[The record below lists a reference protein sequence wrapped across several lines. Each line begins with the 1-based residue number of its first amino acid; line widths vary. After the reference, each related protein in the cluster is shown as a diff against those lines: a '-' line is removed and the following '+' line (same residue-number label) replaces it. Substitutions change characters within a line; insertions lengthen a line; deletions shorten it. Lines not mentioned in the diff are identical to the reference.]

1 MSAHSEDTK
10 LEVLNDHYKDSFGHL
25 QQFIKRRD
33 WLFFLILAVIAL
45 MLFQVFSPGEASATI
60 SQFISKRLD
69 VSATINITVI
79 GSVMW
84 FGLLGLLL
92 RYFQTLVHIERQYDY
107 IHALE
112 ERLNQ
117 AFADDRAFTRE
128 SKSYL
133 TSYPLF
139 SIWAWFL
146 YTIVFPVLL
155 MTIIVYKI
163 ISEAK
168 TPTITKGL
176 FAFDCAAAICI
187 IISTLLYL
195 HLMHFETVKSA
206 VTSTRRKAAHLYKR
220 FRGVEEIPA
229 PQLEAIIE
237 PGPTEQ
243 SPIEPR

>member
-1 MSAHSEDTK
+1 MSAHSKDAK
-10 LEVLNDHYKDSFGHL
+10 LEVLNDHYKDSFCYL

-33 WLFFLILAVIAL
+33 WLFFLILAVISL
-45 MLFQVFSPGEASATI
+45 MLFQVFSPGEASTAI

-69 VSATINITVI
+69 VSATINITFV

-92 RYFQTLVHIERQYDY
+92 RYFQTLSHIERQYDY
-107 IHALE
+107 VHALE
-112 ERLNQ
+112 KRLNQ
-117 AFADDRAFTRE
+117 VFADDRAFTRE

-133 TSYPLF
+133 TSYPLL

-146 YTIVFPVLL
+146 YTIIFPVLL
-155 MTIIVYKI
+155 MTIVVYKI
-163 ISEAK
+163 IGEAK

-176 FAFDCAAAICI
+176 FAFDCAAAIFI

-206 VTSTRRKAAHLYKR
+206 VTSTRRKAAHFYKR
-220 FRGVEEIPA
+220 FRGIEEIPS
-229 PQLEAIIE
+229 PQLDAIIE
-237 PGPTEQ
+237 PVTTEQ
-243 SPIEPR
+243 SHIESR